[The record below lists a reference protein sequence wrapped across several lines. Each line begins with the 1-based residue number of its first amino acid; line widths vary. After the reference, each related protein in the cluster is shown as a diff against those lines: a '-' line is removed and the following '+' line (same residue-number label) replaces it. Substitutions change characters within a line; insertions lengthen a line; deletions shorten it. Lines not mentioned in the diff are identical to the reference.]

1 MLFNSY
7 IFIFL
12 FLPLCLVGFHIL
24 QNRQAT
30 LAKVWLTC
38 FSLWFYGYF
47 NPYYLLIMICSII
60 GNYFIHCRIVHAR
73 SKRSDTGQVGAVEQ
87 ARQRGEVREEQT
99 RKMQKSKVIMI
110 TGVTLNL
117 LVLFYFKYLDFFI
130 DNVNSLFGSS
140 IPLKNILLPLGI
152 SFFTFQQISFLVD
165 TYRGE
170 LSRYAENA
178 SSEIKDVTTE
188 NELMGAEKTISF
200 IDYALFVSFFP
211 QLIAG
216 PIVVHEEMIPQ
227 FDRIGNDTRSKE
239 KKLEI
244 VTKGVY
250 VFVLGLAKKVLIADT
265 FGIAVDLAYSN
276 INAINGFES
285 LITVVFYSLQLYFD
299 FSGYCDMA
307 KGIAGMFGM
316 SIANNFNSPYKAT
329 NIVDFW
335 KRWHITLSRF
345 FTKNIYIPLGGNRKG
360 EGRMYLNYLI
370 VFFLSGLW
378 HGAGWNFILWGM
390 MHGVLYVVTK
400 RWMNHKIKTHV
411 IKRNNEKCKED
422 VSRRDS
428 VNDEMKHKDVM
439 KYWKSRTVK
448 VVSCMLTFVY
458 VSIAW
463 VYFRA
468 SSVEQANT
476 VLMNIFTKPWALPG
490 SGFTEAFN
498 LGEFW
503 YILKILKIATLP
515 YAEYYI
521 MILFSAITLI
531 ITFFGKNIDEL
542 AAKFRPTVLNAAVTS
557 VLFIWCVVSL
567 SGVSTFLYFNF

>member
-12 FLPLCLVGFHIL
+12 FLPLCLVGYYIL

-47 NPYYLLIMICSII
+47 NQYYLMIMICSII
-60 GNYFIHCRIVHAR
+60 GNYFAHRLIVNGNR
-73 SKRSDTGQVGAVEQ
+73 SKTV
-87 ARQRGEVREEQT
+87 T
-99 RKMQKSKVIMI
+99 I
-110 TGVTLNL
+110 TGVFLNL
-117 LVLFYFKYLDFFI
+117 AVLFYFKYFDFFI
-130 DNVNSLFGSS
+130 NNVNVLFGSS
-140 IPLKNILLPLGI
+140 FPLKNILLPLGI

-170 LSRYAENA
+170 LE
-178 SSEIKDVTTE
+178 EVP
-188 NELMGAEKTISF
+188 F

-216 PIVVHEEMIPQ
+216 PIVVHEEMFPQ
-227 FDRIGNDTRSKE
+227 FARIGNDHRSKKE
-239 KKLEI
+239 KTEI
-244 VTKGVY
+244 FVKGVY
-250 VFVLGLAKKVLIADT
+250 VFTLGMAKKVLIADT
-265 FGIAVDLAYSN
+265 FGVAVDLAYSN
-276 INAINGFES
+276 VNAIDGFES
-285 LITVVFYSLQLYFD
+285 LITILFYSLQLYFD

-316 SIANNFNSPYKAT
+316 QIANNFNSPYKST
-329 NIVDFW
+329 NIVEFW

-360 EGRMYLNYLI
+360 EGRMYLNFLI

-378 HGAGWNFILWGM
+378 HGAGWNYILWGM

-400 RWMNHKIKTHV
+400 WWLQNKKTRVVKKQNKESTMKNCGVKI
-411 IKRNNEKCKED
+411 IEAL
-422 VSRRDS
+422 
-428 VNDEMKHKDVM
+428 
-439 KYWKSRTVK
+439 
-448 VVSCMLTFVY
+448 SCIATFSY

-468 SSVEQANT
+468 TSVEQANT
-476 VLMNIFTKPWALPG
+476 LLLNIFNKPWALPG
-490 SGFTEAFN
+490 SGFTDAFN

-503 YILKILKIATLP
+503 YVLKIMKVATLP
-515 YAEYYI
+515 YAQYYI
-521 MILFSAITLI
+521 MILFIAFVGA

-542 AAKFRPTVLNAAVTS
+542 AAKFKPGIFNAVITS
-557 VLFIWCVVSL
+557 VLFVWCVVSL

>member
-7 IFIFL
+7 IFVFL
-12 FLPLCLVGFHIL
+12 FLPLCLIGYYIL

-47 NPYYLLIMICSII
+47 NQYYLLIMICSII
-60 GNYFIHCRIVHAR
+60 GNYFVHGLIVHAR
-73 SKRSDTGQVGAVEQ
+73 NAECLDVKCENAEANYTK
-87 ARQRGEVREEQT
+87 REEKPT
-99 RKMQKSKVIMI
+99 IGVRKKSKTLLI
-110 TGVTLNL
+110 TGVVLNL
-117 LVLFYFKYLDFFI
+117 LILFYFKYFDFFI
-130 DNVNSLFGSS
+130 ENINTLFGSS
-140 IPLKNILLPLGI
+140 FPLKNILLPLGI

-170 LSRYAENA
+170 MSNY
-178 SSEIKDVTTE
+178 S
-188 NELMGAEKTISF
+188 KTYKVEADINMEQKIPF
-200 IDYALFVSFFP
+200 VDYALFVSFFP

-216 PIVVHEEMIPQ
+216 PIVVHEEMLPQ
-227 FDRIGNDTRSKE
+227 FARIGNDHRSREE
-239 KKLEI
+239 KLGI
-244 VTKGVY
+244 FTKGVY
-250 VFVLGLAKKVLIADT
+250 VFTLGMAKKVLVADT

-276 INAINGFES
+276 VNAINGLES
-285 LITVVFYSLQLYFD
+285 LIVIIFYSLQLYFD

-316 SIANNFNSPYKAT
+316 SIANNFNSPYKAV

-345 FTKNIYIPLGGNRKG
+345 FTRNIYIPLGGNRKG

-400 RWMNHKIKTHV
+400 WWIGNKNAHV
-411 IKRNNEKCKED
+411 IETGDGETG
-422 VSRRDS
+422 S
-428 VNDEMKHKDVM
+428 VHIKKYSTKIMKVL
-439 KYWKSRTVK
+439 
-448 VVSCMLTFVY
+448 SCVATFAY

-468 SSVEQANT
+468 ASVEQANT
-476 VLMNIFTKPWALPG
+476 LLFNVFDKPWALPG
-490 SGFTEAFN
+490 SGFTDAFN

-503 YILKILKIATLP
+503 YVLKILKVAALP
-515 YAEYYI
+515 YAQYYI
-521 MILFSAITLI
+521 MILFTAFSLAITFL
-531 ITFFGKNIDEL
+531 GKNIDEL
-542 AAKFRPTVLNAAVTS
+542 SANFKPKFFNSIITA
-557 VLFIWCVVSL
+557 VLFIWCVISF

>member
-12 FLPLCLVGFHIL
+12 FLPLCLVGFYIL

-47 NPYYLLIMICSII
+47 NLSYLAIMICSIV
-60 GNYFIHCRIVHAR
+60 GNYFVHSMIVKARNRETAIEQVESMCKKIKVDEKPKKISGR
-73 SKRSDTGQVGAVEQ
+73 SK
-87 ARQRGEVREEQT
+87 
-99 RKMQKSKVIMI
+99 KILIMGI
-110 TGVTLNL
+110 VLNL
-117 LVLFYFKYLDFFI
+117 FVLFYFKYFDFFLS
-130 DNVNSLFGSS
+130 NVNSLFGSS

-170 LSRYAENA
+170 LGRY
-178 SSEIKDVTTE
+178 SEISVKETVVKTL
-188 NELMGAEKTISF
+188 NEEKPILF

-216 PIVVHEEMIPQ
+216 PIVVHEEMFLQ
-227 FDRIGNDTRSKE
+227 FARIGNDIRSREE
-239 KKLEI
+239 KLKFF
-244 VTKGVY
+244 TKGVY

-276 INAINGFES
+276 VNGINGFES
-285 LITVVFYSLQLYFD
+285 FITILFYSLQLYFD

-316 SIANNFNSPYKAT
+316 SIATNFSSPYKAI
-329 NIVDFW
+329 NIVEFW

-360 EGRMYLNYLI
+360 EIKMYINYLI

-378 HGAGWNFILWGM
+378 HGAGWNFMLWGM
-390 MHGVLYVVTK
+390 MHGVLYVATK
-400 RWMNHKIKTHV
+400 WWFNHKKTRVIKTDFC
-411 IKRNNEKCKED
+411 KTEKICI
-422 VSRRDS
+422 V
-428 VNDEMKHKDVM
+428 KHKIGECISIVFM
-439 KYWKSRTVK
+439 FT
-448 VVSCMLTFVY
+448 Y

-468 SSVEQANT
+468 ASVEQANT
-476 VLMNIFTKPWALPG
+476 LLMNVFVKPWAMPG
-490 SGFTEAFN
+490 SGFTDAFN

-515 YAEYYI
+515 YAKYYI
-521 MILFSAITLI
+521 IILFTFVVSV
-531 ITFFGKNIDEL
+531 ITFFGKNVDEL
-542 AAKFRPTVLNAAVTS
+542 AEKFKPTIVNAMVTAI
-557 VLFIWCVVSL
+557 LFVWCVVSL

>member
-12 FLPLCLVGFHIL
+12 FLPLCLMGFYIL
-24 QNRQAT
+24 QKRQAT

-47 NPYYLLIMICSII
+47 NQSYLLIMLCSII
-60 GNYFIHCRIVHAR
+60 GNYFFHCLIV
-73 SKRSDTGQVGAVEQ
+73 Q
-87 ARQRGEVREEQT
+87 AGNQEVSREHKADY
-99 RKMQKSKVIMI
+99 RKIALKSKTFMI
-110 TGVTLNL
+110 VGVTLNL
-117 LVLFYFKYLDFFI
+117 LVLFYFKYFDFFL
-130 DNVNSLFGSS
+130 DNINALFGSS

-170 LSRYAENA
+170 LDA
-178 SSEIKDVTTE
+178 
-188 NELMGAEKTISF
+188 ISF
-200 IDYALFVSFFP
+200 VDYALFVSFFP

-216 PIVVHEEMIPQ
+216 PIVVHEEMLPQ
-227 FDRIGNDTRSKE
+227 FARIGKDNKSKE
-239 KKLEI
+239 EKLDLFA
-244 VTKGVY
+244 KGVY

-276 INAINGFES
+276 VNGINGFES
-285 LITVVFYSLQLYFD
+285 LITIVFYSLQLYFD

-307 KGIAGMFGM
+307 KGIAGMFGV
-316 SIANNFNSPYKAT
+316 SIANNFNSPYKAI

-378 HGAGWNFILWGM
+378 HGAGRNFILWGM

-400 RWMNHKIKTHV
+400 WWIKHSGKKPVIQNETSVSERLCNKKQGIVKISGCIFK
-411 IKRNNEKCKED
+411 
-422 VSRRDS
+422 
-428 VNDEMKHKDVM
+428 
-439 KYWKSRTVK
+439 
-448 VVSCMLTFVY
+448 FAY

-468 SSVEQANT
+468 TSVGQANT
-476 VLMNIFTKPWALPG
+476 LLMNIVTKPWALPG
-490 SGFTEAFN
+490 RGFTDAFN

-503 YILKILKIATLP
+503 YVLKILKVASLP
-515 YAEYYI
+515 YAQYYI
-521 MILFSAITLI
+521 MILFSAIVWI
-531 ITFFGKNIDEL
+531 ITFWGRNIDEL
-542 AAKFRPTVLNAAVTS
+542 AEKFKPTIFNAVVTS

>member
-12 FLPLCLVGFHIL
+12 FLPLCLAGFYIL

-47 NPYYLLIMICSII
+47 NQSYLLIMVCSIL
-60 GNYFIHCRIVHAR
+60 GNYLIHYFIA
-73 SKRSDTGQVGAVEQ
+73 KQVGKKQ
-87 ARQRGEVREEQT
+87 I
-99 RKMQKSKVIMI
+99 SKKIMI
-110 TGVTLNL
+110 SGVILNL
-117 LVLFYFKYLDFFI
+117 LVLFYFKYFDFFLE
-130 DNVNSLFGSS
+130 NVNSLFGSS
-140 IPLKNILLPLGI
+140 FPLKNILLPLGI

-170 LSRYAENA
+170 LKN
-178 SSEIKDVTTE
+178 V
-188 NELMGAEKTISF
+188 SF

-227 FDRIGNDTRSKE
+227 FNRIGNDSRSRE
-239 KKLEI
+239 EKLEI
-244 VTKGVY
+244 FAKGVY

-265 FGIAVDLAYSN
+265 FGVAVDLAYSN
-276 INAINGFES
+276 VNAINGLES
-285 LITVVFYSLQLYFD
+285 LITILFYSLQLYFD

-316 SIANNFNSPYKAT
+316 RIANNFNSPYKAS
-329 NIVDFW
+329 NIVEFW

-345 FTKNIYIPLGGNRKG
+345 FTKNIYIPLGGNRRG

-390 MHGVLYVVTK
+390 MHGTWSVTTKWWLNCKK
-400 RWMNHKIKTHV
+400 RTGV
-411 IKRNNEKCKED
+411 IKKGLAIVNVRSKETADSDGIQNNKKCYK
-422 VSRRDS
+422 
-428 VNDEMKHKDVM
+428 
-439 KYWKSRTVK
+439 TK
-448 VVSCMLTFVY
+448 VLKAVSCILTFVY

-468 SSVEQANT
+468 FSVRQANIL
-476 VLMNIFTKPWALPG
+476 LMNVFNKPWALPG
-490 SGFTEAFN
+490 SGFTDAFN

-521 MILFSAITLI
+521 MVIFSVVAIV

-542 AAKFRPTVLNAAVTS
+542 AAKFKPTVFNAALTA

>member
-12 FLPLCLVGFHIL
+12 FLPLCLAGFYLL
-24 QNRQAT
+24 QNKQAT
-30 LAKVWLTC
+30 FAKVWLTC

-47 NPYYLLIMICSII
+47 NQYYLLIMVCSII
-60 GNYFIHCRIVHAR
+60 GNYFIHCFIVRAR
-73 SKRSDTGQVGAVEQ
+73 NMENDENNVKSEKYRDEGNRKEKNNKSSRKIMAAGIAV
-87 ARQRGEVREEQT
+87 
-99 RKMQKSKVIMI
+99 
-110 TGVTLNL
+110 NL
-117 LVLFYFKYLDFFI
+117 LVLFYFKYFDFFI
-130 DNVNSLFGSS
+130 ENINTLFGSS
-140 IPLKNILLPLGI
+140 FPLKHILLPLGI

-170 LSRYAENA
+170 LSQ
-178 SSEIKDVTTE
+178 
-188 NELMGAEKTISF
+188 ISF

-227 FDRIGNDTRSKE
+227 FARIGNDSRSKE
-239 KKLEI
+239 EKAEI
-244 VTKGVY
+244 FVKGIY

-265 FGIAVDLAYSN
+265 FGRAVDLAYSN
-276 INAINGFES
+276 VSGINGLES
-285 LITVVFYSLQLYFD
+285 FITVVFYSLQLYFD

-316 SIANNFNSPYKAT
+316 SIVGNFNSPYKAV

-345 FTKNIYIPLGGNRKG
+345 FTKNIYIPMGGNRKG

-378 HGAGWNFILWGM
+378 HGAGWNYILWGM
-390 MHGVLYVVTK
+390 MHGVLYVATK
-400 RWMNHKIKTHV
+400 WWL
-411 IKRNNEKCKED
+411 NEKRKTYVIYGGKQKIASEKYGAGYKKNGELIKENTGKMLAC
-422 VSRRDS
+422 V
-428 VNDEMKHKDVM
+428 
-439 KYWKSRTVK
+439 
-448 VVSCMLTFVY
+448 LTFTY

-468 SSVEQANT
+468 SSIEQANT
-476 VLMNIFTKPWALPG
+476 LLMNIFAKPWTIPG
-490 SGFTEAFN
+490 ENFANVFN
-498 LGEFW
+498 MGEFW
-503 YILKILKIATLP
+503 YVLKILKIAALP
-515 YAEYYI
+515 YAKYYI
-521 MILFSAITLI
+521 MIVFTIVALG
-531 ITFFGKNIDEL
+531 ITFFGKNIDAL
-542 AAKFRPTVLNAAVTS
+542 ANQWKPKVMNGLITA
-557 VLFIWCVVSL
+557 VLFVWCVISF